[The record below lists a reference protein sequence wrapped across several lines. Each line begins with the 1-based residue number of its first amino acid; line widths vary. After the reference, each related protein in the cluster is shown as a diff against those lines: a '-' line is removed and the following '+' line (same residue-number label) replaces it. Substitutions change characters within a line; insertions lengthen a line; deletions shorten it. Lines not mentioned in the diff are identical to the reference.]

1 MMMDNEYELD
11 FGEIIETLRTAE
23 VVTVRFLTVSERLLI
38 DNRHSEVDP
47 PLVKLVPR
55 VRSAEERFRSLKQLR
70 PRFHLPEKI
79 TSISWP
85 KHVHS
90 LVDQGVWS
98 AIVERIAEA
107 GSPQAA
113 QQCEEVLEELLRLE
127 QKEVRNAILGE
138 GYQSLWE
145 RNPS

>member
-1 MMMDNEYELD
+1 MMDNDYELD

-23 VVTVRFLTVSERLLI
+23 VVTVRFLTIGDRLLI
-38 DNRHSEVDP
+38 DNRYSEIDP

-55 VRSAEERFRSLKQLR
+55 VRSAEERFRSLKELR
-70 PRFHLPEKI
+70 PRFRLPEKI

-98 AIVERIAEA
+98 TIAERVAEA

-113 QQCEEVLEELLRLE
+113 RQCEEVLEELLQRE
-127 QKEVRNAILGE
+127 RQEVRNAILGE
-138 GYQSLWE
+138 GYQPLWE

>member
-1 MMMDNEYELD
+1 MMMDNDYELD

-23 VVTVRFLTVSERLLI
+23 VVTVRFLTISERLLI

-90 LVDQGVWS
+90 LVDHGVWS
-98 AIVERIAEA
+98 AIIERIAEA
-107 GSPQAA
+107 GFPQAA
-113 QQCEEVLEELLRLE
+113 QQCEEVLGELLRLE
-127 QKEVRNAILGE
+127 QQEVRNAILGE

>member
-1 MMMDNEYELD
+1 MMMDNDYELD

-23 VVTVRFLTVSERLLI
+23 VVTVRFLTISERLLI
-38 DNRHSEVDP
+38 DNRHSEIDP

-55 VRSAEERFRSLKQLR
+55 VRSAEERFRSLKELR
-70 PRFHLPEKI
+70 PRFHLPDKI

-90 LVDQGVWS
+90 LVDHGVWS
-98 AIVERIAEA
+98 AIVERMVEA
-107 GSPQAA
+107 GFPRAA
-113 QQCEEVLEELLRLE
+113 QQCEQVFEELLRLE
-127 QKEVRNAILGE
+127 QQEVRNAILGE

>member
-1 MMMDNEYELD
+1 MMDNDYELD
-11 FGEIIETLRTAE
+11 FGEIIETLRTAD
-23 VVTVRFLTVSERLLI
+23 VVTVRFLTINERLLI
-38 DNRHSEVDP
+38 DNRYSEVDP

-85 KHVHS
+85 KHVHG
-90 LVDQGVWS
+90 LVDHGVWS
-98 AIVERIAEA
+98 TIMERITEA
-107 GSPQAA
+107 GFPQAT
-113 QQCEEVLEELLRLE
+113 QQCEEVFGELLRLE
-127 QKEVRNAILGE
+127 QQEVRNAILGE
-138 GYQSLWE
+138 GYQPLWE